1 MKKTKKLFSV
11 ITVLLIAAGCGRLF
25 TAETAQAKETY
36 ERDSAACSMLLSDTD
51 RRFNALDI
59 PEYTGSPYT
68 DINDDEPFFEDGDI
82 TAEPYEHYGDFDALG
97 RCTCAEACVG
107 PETMPEEKRGPIG
120 MVRPTGWH
128 TVKYDG
134 IDGNYLYN
142 RCHLIG
148 YQLTGENANE
158 QNLITG
164 TRYMNVEG
172 MLPFENSVAEYV
184 KGTGNHVMYRVT
196 PVFEGSDLL
205 CRGVLME
212 AKSVEDP
219 FVQFCVFCY
228 NVQPGIGIDYAT
240 GESWQEAEEETE
252 EAGEEEFVINT
263 NTGKFH
269 IPSCSSVEKM
279 KAKNKKEVTCTR
291 DELIEKGYS
300 PCGMCH
306 P

>member
-1 MKKTKKLFSV
+1 MKKTKKLFSAV
-11 ITVLLIAAGCGRLF
+11 AVLLITAGCGRLF
-25 TAETAQAKETY
+25 TAEVAQAKEMY
-36 ERDSAACSMLLSDTD
+36 GRDYTVCSYLRSESGLS
-51 RRFNALDI
+51 FNALDI
-59 PEYTGSPYT
+59 PEYTGSPYV
-68 DINDDEPFFEDGDI
+68 DINDDVPFFSDADI
-82 TAEPYEHYGDFDALG
+82 TGEPYELYGDFDALG

-107 PETMPEEKRGPIG
+107 PETMPEGKRGPIG
-120 MVRPTGWH
+120 MVKPTGWH

-158 QNLITG
+158 ENLITG
-164 TRYMNVEG
+164 TRYLNVEG

-184 KGTGNHVMYRVT
+184 RGTGHHVMYRVT
-196 PVFEGSDLL
+196 PVFKDSDLL

-212 AKSVEDP
+212 ARSVEDP
-219 FVQFCVFCY
+219 LVQFCVFCY
-228 NVQPGIGIDYAT
+228 NVQPGIEIDYAT
-240 GESWQEAEEETE
+240 GDSRQETAEETQEAAEED
-252 EAGEEEFVINT
+252 FVVNT

-279 KAKNKKEVTCTR
+279 KEKNKKEVTCTR